1 MYKKILVA
9 VDISEADVTQP
20 ALEAAV
26 ALAKV
31 EPDAALRL
39 VNVQP
44 LVPVAFIDYIP
55 PNFDEEMREATEKD
69 LAVLRG
75 KIALPAARVSSIVR
89 FGAVFVAERE
99 EDGGAAAGVVLGQI
113 EAGGDVE
120 VGGFGL
126 DPTPEVVGFRVVL
139 VRGPSRRELQRR
151 LVRVR
156 QGDGSEAELLARRF
170 FAADEARDGGVA
182 IEPGDHE
189 DMAVGVVD
197 EALGFDQASGGSKAD
212 GGNDGGEHGR

>member
-31 EPDAALRL
+31 EPNAELRL
-39 VNVQP
+39 INVQP

-75 KIALPAARVSSIVR
+75 KVAYPAERVSSIVR
-89 FGAVFVAERE
+89 FGAVY
-99 EDGGAAAGVVLGQI
+99 
-113 EAGGDVE
+113 
-120 VGGFGL
+120 
-126 DPTPEVVGFRVVL
+126 PEVLAEAEEWDADLIVVGSHRPTMATYLLGSNAKTIVRHARCSVL
-139 VRGPSRRELQRR
+139 V
-151 LVRVR
+151 VR
-156 QGDGSEAELLARRF
+156 Q
-170 FAADEARDGGVA
+170 
-182 IEPGDHE
+182 
-189 DMAVGVVD
+189 
-197 EALGFDQASGGSKAD
+197 
-212 GGNDGGEHGR
+212 